1 MKNFSNKKRPSVI
14 LPVKKTGTTI
24 TGLVF
29 DKGLILGADT
39 RATNGI
45 VSVDNNCQKIHYL
58 APNICCM
65 GAGTSADAENINK
78 VLFHQLELQ
87 RLSSGRES
95 RVITSLTICKDFLYK
110 HNGNISVALILGGYD
125 TMGPQ
130 LYSIHPHGSTESLP
144 FISMGSGSLS
154 AMSVI
159 ENSYSMSLNLNSA
172 LILIKESILAGI
184 FNDMGSGNSIDLCI
198 VLKNSLIFNRN
209 TWTSNDIY
217 SLNNNF
223 REKFKF

>member
-1 MKNFSNKKRPSVI
+1 
-14 LPVKKTGTTI
+14 
-24 TGLVF
+24 
-29 DKGLILGADT
+29 
-39 RATNGI
+39 
-45 VSVDNNCQKIHYL
+45 
-58 APNICCM
+58 M

-95 RVITSLTICKDFLYK
+95 RVMTSLTICKDFLYRN
-110 HNGNISVALILGGYD
+110 NGNISVALILGGYD

-184 FNDMGSGNSIDLCI
+184 LNDMGSGNSIDLCI
-198 VLKNSLIFNRN
+198 ILKNSLIFNRN
-209 TWTSNDIY
+209 TWTSNDINF
-217 SLNNNF
+217 LHNNF
-223 REKFKF
+223 KERFKF